1 MIRLVLIEDDPG
13 VRAAVRELLPQ
24 GSGAPCACVGEA
36 GTLAEARALCART
49 RPDVLLLDLGLPDGN
64 GANLLRELRAQNL
77 ESVALVLTVFG
88 DDAHLFEA
96 LRAGAVGYLLKED
109 IPARLLS
116 SLEELVAGGAPMSPS
131 IARRVLGSFATHE
144 CAPTILTPRE
154 GEVTELLAQG
164 MTYAEVGTIL
174 GVTTN
179 TVRTFIR
186 AIYDKLHVS
195 SKTAAVREAM
205 RLGIVEKP

>member
-1 MIRLVLIEDDPG
+1 MTRLVLIEDDPG
-13 VRAAVRELLPQ
+13 VRAAVRELLSQ
-24 GSGAPCACVGEA
+24 ASAAPYACVGEA

-64 GANLLRELRAQNL
+64 GTDLLREIRAQNL
-77 ESVALVLTVFG
+77 GSVALVLTVFG
-88 DDAHLFEA
+88 DDGHVFEA
-96 LRAGAVGYLLKED
+96 LRAGAAGYLLKDD

-131 IARRVLGSFATHE
+131 IARLVLRSFA
-144 CAPTILTPRE
+144 APEAAATILTPRE
-154 GEVTELLAQG
+154 HEVTELLAQG
-164 MTYAEVGTIL
+164 MTYTEVGTML

-186 AIYDKLHVS
+186 AIYEKLQVS